1 MLIHFVRQRFIM
13 KKVEVY
19 KDSKGKLFENE
30 KEYILSEAKIQRTMI
45 LEQWKMFTD
54 AIQNKPENYYLFM
67 KRIADSIIE
76 GKTTKDSLE
85 KEYADVMEIFKKE
98 IKIKTDN
105 YNNSGEQVEYEP
117 RLWGNDCFE
126 GGMDTWFD

>member
-1 MLIHFVRQRFIM
+1 MN
-13 KKVEVY
+13 KAEVY

-30 KEYILSEAKIQRTMI
+30 KEYILNEAEIRRTMI
-45 LEQWKMFTD
+45 LKQWEIFTD
-54 AIQNKPENYYLFM
+54 VIQNKPENYYLFM

-76 GKTTKDSLE
+76 GKTTKESLE
-85 KEYADVMEIFKKE
+85 KEYTEVMEIFKKE
-98 IKIKTDN
+98 MKIKTDD